1 MNNRLVYI
9 LIIIVLLA
17 GVCVWEQVMVEA
29 YLSTMEEKV
38 YNIIDVVE
46 GKEDINTTEIYELV
60 EDMEKEWDSYELNF
74 CFLVNYKDIEEI
86 GVEIT
91 KMKIYI
97 VENDTTDFK
106 ASLAQILY
114 FTDSYRQVM
123 GIALDNIL

>member
-1 MNNRLVYI
+1 MNNRFLYI
-9 LIIIVLLA
+9 LVIIVLLA
-17 GVCVWEQVMVEA
+17 GVCVWEQVMAET

-38 YNIIDVVE
+38 YDIIDVVE
-46 GKEDINTTEIYELV
+46 GKENINTEEIYELV
-60 EDMEKEWDSYELNF
+60 EDMEKEWDSYELSF
-74 CFLVNYKDIEEI
+74 CFLVNYKDIEDI
-86 GVEIT
+86 GIEIT

-97 VENDTTDFK
+97 VENALTDFK